1 MFNRAKSLLDAKF
14 KGLYVSKFSYYVNI
28 LPISYTFHIY
38 VKTFEDME
46 TFKDLKTI
54 KSLETIEDLEV
65 MEPWGNLR
73 LCVTILG

>member
-1 MFNRAKSLLDAKF
+1 MKPQSFKVSSMFKNKAKSLLDAKF

-28 LPISYTFHIY
+28 LPISYPFHIY
-38 VKTFEDME
+38 VK

-65 MEPWGNLR
+65 MEP
-73 LCVTILG
+73 

>member
-1 MFNRAKSLLDAKF
+1 M
-14 KGLYVSKFSYYVNI
+14 SKFSYYVNI

-65 MEPWGNLR
+65 MEP
-73 LCVTILG
+73 